1 MNRDNLSALAV
12 GIAVVALIAG
22 FGVYFN
28 SPSLNATAGGTG
40 DKFVTAVSDNGTR
53 VAIDKSQF
61 RQAPE
66 LAGISN
72 YINTGEFK
80 LADLKGKVVLVDFWT
95 YSCINCIRTIPYL
108 NAWHEKY
115 ADDGLVIVGVHAPEF
130 DFEKNPENVQAAVE
144 KFGIQYPVVQDNE
157 HGTWDAYQNR
167 YWPRKYLVDDE
178 GYIRYDH
185 IGEGS
190 YGETEKVIKSLL
202 QERAANSGQAIA
214 IDGSVVKPDA
224 QSVDFGQIN
233 TPELYFGYDYARAPL
248 GNPEGFKPEQTV
260 TYRIADDQKFEPN
273 TIYVSGK
280 WENKPAYME
289 LEKSGVGRI
298 VLEYSAKSVNIVAG
312 GAATVHVSV
321 DGKSPNTKGSDVGED
336 GSFAVDGQRLY
347 NVASHRAYGE
357 HRLVIDVVGGEEEFQ
372 IYTLTFG

>member
-22 FGVYFN
+22 FGIYFN

-40 DKFVTAVSDNGTR
+40 GKFVTAVSDNGTR

-108 NAWHEKY
+108 NAWYEKY

-130 DFEKNPENVQAAVE
+130 DFEKNPENVQAALE
-144 KFGIQYPVVQDNE
+144 KFGIKYPVVQDNE

-202 QERAANSGQAIA
+202 QERAANLGRAIA

-248 GNPEGFKPEQTV
+248 GNLEGFKPEQTV
-260 TYRIADDQKFEPN
+260 TYSIADDQKFEPS

-289 LEKSGVGRI
+289 LKSGVGRI

-312 GAATVHVSV
+312 GSATVHVSV
-321 DGKSPNTKGSDVGED
+321 DGRSPNAKGSDVGED

-347 NVASHRAYGE
+347 NVASHKTYGD
-357 HRLVIDVVGGEEEFQ
+357 HRLVMDVMGEEEFQ
-372 IYTLTFG
+372 IYTFTFG